1 MLLKIYPEGLSFFT
15 PLDSYWKEKDWPNNP
30 YGKELHKLYIDLT
43 LSSYNKRKK
52 VWYLSSKF
60 PDVYPVVGVK
70 EKYFHEVK
78 GFFHKLPDDENHVE
92 LTRELVDE
100 YETPKGG
107 DEGSNSS
114 DEEILTEEAVE
125 DEEQEKEEQL
135 MRNTQR

>member
-1 MLLKIYPEGLSFFT
+1 M
-15 PLDSYWKEKDWPNNP
+15 
-30 YGKELHKLYIDLT
+30 
-43 LSSYNKRKK
+43 
-52 VWYLSSKF
+52 
-60 PDVYPVVGVK
+60 YPVVGVK

-114 DEEILTEEAVE
+114 SDEEILTEEAVE
-125 DEEQEKEEQL
+125 DEEQEKEDQL

>member
-100 YETPKGG
+100 YETATRVV
-107 DEGSNSS
+107 
-114 DEEILTEEAVE
+114 IVV
-125 DEEQEKEEQL
+125 
-135 MRNTQR
+135 MRRFLLRRPWRTRSRKKKNN

>member
-1 MLLKIYPEGLSFFT
+1 LLLKIYPEGLSFFT

-100 YETPKGG
+100 YETATRVV
-107 DEGSNSS
+107 
-114 DEEILTEEAVE
+114 IVV
-125 DEEQEKEEQL
+125 
-135 MRNTQR
+135 MRRFLLRRPWRTRSRKKKNN